1 LLPNSVTRQKFSYS
15 MKVFFIPE
23 AFYTSYEERLKKLS
37 LTILEKRRL
46 QGHLMVSF
54 QYLKEA

>member
-1 LLPNSVTRQKFSYS
+1 